1 MAAKIL
7 GMQIKGLTVQKVLVM
22 PAAEIAT
29 ESYVGSSWTARRSGR
44 CSW

>member
-1 MAAKIL
+1 MT
-7 GMQIKGLTVQKVLVM
+7 IKGLTVHKVLVV

-29 ESYVGSSWTARRSGR
+29 ESYVGPHHGPGDASGR